1 MLAGLGVVFTFLLL
15 AAAAGFGYGM
25 WEEVDVAPM
34 KYAEQTSEKDAAA
47 LELWS
52 VETGK
57 WIAAVQGYEAKPPPG
72 ELAMAERPDPPSQPK
87 PELRDTSRPRQTPV
101 EPDPKP
107 RNPGGTDVKPTLT
120 PKPRTDPVVIRRP
133 ITPKRRTNPRTI
145 PIASGPL
152 KKARAERAIALKY
165 YKKAAPT
172 APSRGRIPAAKL
184 TLKHLKRAQGLYDI
198 ALKGK
203 LSKVNR
209 QRANAELTEIQR
221 LMFWCHKFLPAGS

>member
-1 MLAGLGVVFTFLLL
+1 MVHVFSKRGFGVAENVSINADGVLRRTRRRVRFRAVLAGLGVVFTFLLL

-101 EPDPKP
+101 EP
-107 RNPGGTDVKPTLT
+107 
-120 PKPRTDPVVIRRP
+120 
-133 ITPKRRTNPRTI
+133 
-145 PIASGPL
+145 
-152 KKARAERAIALKY
+152 
-165 YKKAAPT
+165 AP
-172 APSRGRIPAAKL
+172 
-184 TLKHLKRAQGLYDI
+184 
-198 ALKGK
+198 
-203 LSKVNR
+203 
-209 QRANAELTEIQR
+209 
-221 LMFWCHKFLPAGS
+221 M